1 MSIES
6 SPSGPLICTVDIAC
20 VLDDLPFADGS
31 KILNVTPCGIVSGAE
46 PILDWHGEVV
56 VKFLGTDGLAN
67 AGNRKVGIESELLA
81 VGLDA
86 HCAHRRRAGANMLV
100 MHVLVVLAESALVI
114 RNPVIARHCPGATS
128 SPDL

>member
-6 SPSGPLICTVDIAC
+6 SPSGPLICTVDNAC
-20 VLDDLPFADGS
+20 VLDDLTFADGS

-86 HCAHRRRAGANMLV
+86 HCAHRRRAGANMVV
-100 MHVLVVLAESALVI
+100 MHVFVVLAQISGVASGKSALVI
-114 RNPVIARHCPGATS
+114 
-128 SPDL
+128 